1 MEILYAL
8 SICLFQFSP
17 GCGVTHPLSVRG
29 EHALNPLQL
38 CLLQQGIG
46 WNILSSLQLSSPG
59 GNRLPDPRGREVL
72 ERPLW
77 AAEGCQDLGGQEEGA
92 GKDDA

>member
-1 MEILYAL
+1 MHLYSTLKL
-8 SICLFQFSP
+8 S
-17 GCGVTHPLSVRG
+17 
-29 EHALNPLQL
+29 
-38 CLLQQGIG
+38 
-46 WNILSSLQLSSPG
+46 G
-59 GNRLPDPRGREVL
+59 GDCVLDPRGREVL